1 MGDFDYTKVGVPD
14 APEPFSVIDL
24 LKSMSS
30 LEDKTRPAFVG
41 GFFGDPGTR
50 KTTRSMEVAQ
60 AITPPDKKILYIYTG
75 QGWSTLQNFP
85 KLKRRVTNMPY
96 IRREQLETLF
106 VTLMNPAM
114 KEKLNIG
121 AIVFDEINRMQD
133 MDTDKLTQHR
143 AHLVNSSPRK
153 AKDKNGQDVYKD
165 PWTPEWPEYNTTKV
179 KMIGLINDALTL
191 EDIHFFFVC
200 HTRFQKGTGMIEP
213 DFPEKT
219 GAAFIS
225 MVHSLYY
232 CKKVDVVENGKLIT
246 KYPIELDGTAQTV
259 SKNRIGGLPNEVW
272 STQEIVDAY
281 NKWGAVE
288 KTSVVAEN
296 ATGEPVKVDS
306 TLESAVPT
314 GTSTERTATAVEF
327 EDKSDPIAAI
337 MG

>member
-14 APEPFSVIDL
+14 APEPFSVVDL

-50 KTTRSMEVAQ
+50 KTTRTMEVAQ
-60 AITPPDKKILYIYTG
+60 AITPQDKKILYIYTG

-85 KLKRRVTNMPY
+85 ELKRRVTAMPY

-106 VTLMNPAM
+106 ATLMNPAM
-114 KEKLNIG
+114 KEKLNFG

-143 AHLVNSSPRK
+143 AHLVNSAPRK
-153 AKDKNGQDVYKD
+153 AKDKFGQDVYKD

-191 EDIHFFFVC
+191 EDMHFFFVC

-232 CKKVDVVENGKLIT
+232 CKKVDVMEGGKLVT

-259 SKNRIGGLPNEVW
+259 SKNRIGGLPNEVS
-272 STQEIVDAY
+272 STKEIVDAY
-281 NKWGAVE
+281 NKWGNVE
-288 KTSVVAEN
+288 KASVGTGI
-296 ATGEPVKVDS
+296 ATEEPIKTTV
-306 TLESAVPT
+306 ESPKPT
-314 GTSTERTATAVEF
+314 GTEESVSATAEIESSSV
-327 EDKSDPIAAI
+327 DPIAAI
-337 MG
+337 MGS